1 MREVTLDELKT
12 LTENA
17 RESLWDIAKP
27 YGRDPKIYLHWS
39 AGHYGQFYDDYHVNI
54 DSDGS
59 YYLSTDDLT
68 DVLAHTYH
76 RNSGAIGLSMAAC
89 AFSSSDGLGDEPP
102 TAEQIEAMAKLMAV
116 MSQALCITCDKDHV
130 MTHGEAGDNEDGIT
144 HLHEPYGP
152 KSTCE
157 RWDLEFLGTDESPSF
172 NPYATDG
179 SRGGDVLRGKAQW
192 YIDEGKV

>member
-59 YYLSTDDLT
+59 YHLSSTSK
-68 DVLAHTYH
+68 
-76 RNSGAIGLSMAAC
+76 RFSFLSW
-89 AFSSSDGLGDEPP
+89 
-102 TAEQIEAMAKLMAV
+102 KL
-116 MSQALCITCDKDHV
+116 H
-130 MTHGEAGDNEDGIT
+130 HF
-144 HLHEPYGP
+144 Y
-152 KSTCE
+152 
-157 RWDLEFLGTDESPSF
+157 SF
-172 NPYATDG
+172 T
-179 SRGGDVLRGKAQW
+179 
-192 YIDEGKV
+192 

>member
-59 YYLSTDDLT
+59 Y
-68 DVLAHTYH
+68 H
-76 RNSGAIGLSMAAC
+76 RPHLPQELWSHWVVYGC
-89 AFSSSDGLGDEPP
+89 
-102 TAEQIEAMAKLMAV
+102 
-116 MSQALCITCDKDHV
+116 LCV
-130 MTHGEAGDNEDGIT
+130 
-144 HLHEPYGP
+144 
-152 KSTCE
+152 
-157 RWDLEFLGTDESPSF
+157 
-172 NPYATDG
+172 
-179 SRGGDVLRGKAQW
+179 Q
-192 YIDEGKV
+192 